1 MKNKIIT
8 IFFSIFFFKN
18 AFAENISIE
27 AKNISF
33 DKDNNITI
41 FENEVVVKTQNSIIK
56 SDFAKHVKK
65 DGLLILQKNVVILDK
80 KNNKLLT
87 EYAEY
92 YEKDKIFKTKGET
105 TIKTINNYILTGKN
119 FFVDDTNKI
128 ISSNQKSYL
137 EDQDKNKIY
146 FENFQYLSEK
156 NLFKSIGLI
165 EIIDAKKN
173 KYKFSQIYI
182 DTKKK
187 EVLGTDS
194 KTFLNDENFKINKKN
209 DPRIFSNTT
218 KITKAKS
225 SFSKSIFTLCQ
236 YRENDSCPPWAIKS
250 KKMIHDNLKKTI
262 YYENAVVKVYNLPIF
277 YFPRLSHP
285 DPTVDRR
292 SGFLPPTLSDS
303 KNLGSGVSIPYF
315 FDFGKDK
322 NFTFTNRMYYTEHPL
337 FLGEY
342 HQAFKNSNLL
352 TDFGYTEGYKK
363 TNTTKKGGDKSHFF
377 GKFVK
382 NYKDKKG
389 FENTLDLT
397 VQEVSNDKYLKLYK
411 IKSNLVDFNQD
422 TLENS
427 FEFTQERED
436 LFFGLNGSI
445 YETMKDD
452 YEDKYE
458 YNLPEITLDK
468 NLFFNEKLGNLE
480 LQTNYK
486 AHKYDTNKFTSF
498 FINDLN
504 LTSNDINFDNGI
516 SSKILANIKNINYES
531 KNVDIYKDDPV
542 YEIYNSLG
550 ILSEINFIKDT
561 GISKHLFKP
570 KWFVRYSP
578 GSMRQDLEGSRLNP
592 LNAFNLNKVSNINNY
607 ETGLNGTIGLD
618 YKIKDN
624 NNKTNFDFSL
634 AQVISEKENKK
645 MNDKSSLNE
654 KLSDLVGKSTFKFND
669 NLNFNYEFAI
679 DQNYN
684 DLNYSE
690 FGSEYNNNKLKIG
703 FNYLNERKHIGNQD
717 YFKSELSL
725 KNKDK
730 GLLSFKTKRN
740 LTTDSSEFYD
750 LSYEYINDCLRAGL
764 VYRREFY
771 NDTELEPEDSLMF
784 KLTLV
789 PFGNLDS
796 PKFD

>member
-1 MKNKIIT
+1 MQ
-8 IFFSIFFFKN
+8 
-18 AFAENISIE
+18 
-27 AKNISF
+27 KNI
-33 DKDNNITI
+33 
-41 FENEVVVKTQNSIIK
+41 
-56 SDFAKHVKK
+56 
-65 DGLLILQKNVVILDK
+65 VILDK

-173 KYKFSQIYI
+173 KYNFSQIYI

-550 ILSEINFIKDT
+550 ILSEINFTKDT

>member
-65 DGLLILQKNVVILDK
+65 DGLLILQKNIVILDK

-550 ILSEINFIKDT
+550 ILSEINFTKDT

>member
-65 DGLLILQKNVVILDK
+65 DGLLILQKNIVILDK